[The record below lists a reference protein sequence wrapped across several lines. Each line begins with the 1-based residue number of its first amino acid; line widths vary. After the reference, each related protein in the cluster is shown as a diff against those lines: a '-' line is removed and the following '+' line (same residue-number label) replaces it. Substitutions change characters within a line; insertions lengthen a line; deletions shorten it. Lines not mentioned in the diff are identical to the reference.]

1 MALQMPQMQLIISLK
16 KGVPFR
22 DAHGIVGRIVLYCID
37 KGIAIDDMSIDE
49 LKAISPVFE
58 EDVFD
63 AISMETCVSTRCT
76 VGAPSKTSM
85 DKVIAVYDEY
95 MKSNWQDEV

>member
-1 MALQMPQMQLIISLK
+1 MPQMQLIISLK

-63 AISMETCVSTRCT
+63 AISMETCVSY
-76 VGAPSKTSM
+76 
-85 DKVIAVYDEY
+85 KVYSWSAIKDINGQGNCRLRRVY
-95 MKSNWQDEV
+95 EVKLAG